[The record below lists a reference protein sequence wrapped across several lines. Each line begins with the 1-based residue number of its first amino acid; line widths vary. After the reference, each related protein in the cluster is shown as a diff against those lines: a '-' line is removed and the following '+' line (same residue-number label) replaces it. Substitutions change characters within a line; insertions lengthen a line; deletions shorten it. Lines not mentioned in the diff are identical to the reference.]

1 MISPSSACR
10 SAKGHPTAH
19 KPRGGGP
26 VASRSICRNRVR
38 GVFENGAR
46 GFSRAIS
53 AVVLLLALAS
63 PALAQESHLLIITG
77 VGGDD
82 EHTKNFHTWATAMID
97 AAKKKDGLADANIIY
112 LSEKPELDPKRIQ
125 GKSTRE
131 NVQKAFADL
140 AARARPNDAVFIVL
154 IGHGSFDGR
163 QAAFSM
169 PGPDLTP
176 ADFAALLG
184 KLAAQRVAFVNTSSS
199 SGAFLPTVA
208 GPGRVIVTATKTGGE
223 RNETRFPEFFVEA
236 FTDDTADRDRNGRVS
251 IAEAFEYAKAKVTK
265 AYEQDGHLLTEHAAL
280 DEGAGGTGLAAS
292 LFLAAPQGALKVD
305 TSDPGMRALVE
316 QRDAIE
322 REIAALK
329 LMKPSMDEAKYDAQ
343 METLLTNLALKT
355 KEIRDRQAAQG
366 KK

>member
-1 MISPSSACR
+1 MSLR
-10 SAKGHPTAH
+10 LTT
-19 KPRGGGP
+19 KPRNHETTKKTP
-26 VASRSICRNRVR
+26 CTTR
-38 GVFENGAR
+38 GSWFR
-46 GFSRAIS
+46 GF
-53 AVVLLLALAS
+53 VVSWLLALALGGS
-63 PALAQESHLLIITG
+63 AAAQDSHLLIITG

-163 QAAFSM
+163 QAAFSL

-184 KLAAQRVAFVNTSSS
+184 KLATQRVAFVNTSSS

-251 IAEAFEYAKAKVTK
+251 IAEAFEYAKAKVTM

-343 METLLTNLALKT
+343 MEKLLTNLALKT